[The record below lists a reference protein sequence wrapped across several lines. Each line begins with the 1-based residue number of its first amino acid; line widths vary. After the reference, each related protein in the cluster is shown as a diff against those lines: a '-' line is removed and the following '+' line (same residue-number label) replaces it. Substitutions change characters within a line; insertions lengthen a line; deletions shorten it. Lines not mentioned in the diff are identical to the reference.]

1 MALSSRV
8 MRFKNR
14 IQAGELLAEK
24 LSAYQHQPVVVY
36 ALPRGGVVLGR
47 IIADRLG
54 TPFDLLIPRKIG
66 HPSNPEYA
74 IASVTETGEVITNE
88 AEVASIDAQWFK
100 REVEAERKE
109 AKRRRER
116 YLAGRPSADV
126 ANKTAIIV
134 DDGIATGLTMKAVIS
149 DLKQRKP
156 LSIIVAV
163 PVAPRDTVHELEQ
176 LVDRVVILEKPL
188 LFMGAIGS
196 YYDSFEQLSDE
207 EVMKLL

>member
-1 MALSSRV
+1 MI
-8 MRFKNR
+8 FKDR

-24 LSAYQHQPVVVY
+24 LSQYQHQPVVVY

-47 IIADRLG
+47 IIADRLEA
-54 TPFDLLIPRKIG
+54 PFDLLIPRKIG

-74 IASVTETGEVITNE
+74 IASVTETGDVIKNE
-88 AEVASIDAQWFK
+88 TEVASVDAEWFH

-109 AKRRRER
+109 AKRRREH

-126 ANKTAIIV
+126 ANKVAIIV

-149 DLKQRKP
+149 ELKQREP
-156 LSIIVAV
+156 RSILVAV
-163 PVAPRDTVHELEQ
+163 PVAPRDTIQELEK
-176 LVDRVVILEKPL
+176 LVDRVIVLEKPL
-188 LFMGAIGS
+188 LFMGAIGA

-207 EVMKLL
+207 EVMRLL